1 MALYVAPY
9 VYQKATG
16 YIHNALIFAPAPP
29 SVAGSADGPK
39 SETFSLRRRRTT
51 QRKYMLEGGAGKC
64 LLLHDG
70 QMHLIL
76 VYCIWII
83 VLQSAWTE
91 HQVRLRYP

>member
-70 QMHLIL
+70 QMLGPSFDNSLSCHIHNL
-76 VYCIWII
+76 VI
-83 VLQSAWTE
+83 VL
-91 HQVRLRYP
+91 